1 MDVNEILNWCDQM
14 IEKYNIADED
24 VAALQDILNN
34 ISEEDM
40 YGEAEYAEDEDYAEI
55 PDEE

>member
-1 MDVNEILNWCDQM
+1 MDVNAILDWCEEM
-14 IEKYNIADED
+14 AEKYSIADAD
-24 VAALQDILNN
+24 MAALQDILNG
-34 ISEEDM
+34 ISEDDI

>member
-14 IEKYNIADED
+14 IEKYQIVDED
-24 VAALQDILNN
+24 VAALQDILSD

-40 YGEAEYAEDEDYAEI
+40 MGDTYAEDI
-55 PDEE
+55 TDEED